1 VQSSHYVGLGNP
13 DSRRVW
19 LDNDIRAD
27 YGRFASDRR
36 QVLAASATYN
46 VWKTFNIA
54 TVVSAISG
62 SPINETVGTDVNGDG
77 DNTDRPIRGIDD
89 ATRPIG
95 SEVDAA
101 GRAVIN
107 GLEGPGSFLVDLSFR
122 YSIPVRT
129 MLSSIDLFYDVFN
142 IFNRENLVP
151 PTGNRRSANYMIPTA
166 AQFPRQMQ
174 FGVRVQF

>member
-1 VQSSHYVGLGNP
+1 M
-13 DSRRVW
+13 
-19 LDNDIRAD
+19 
-27 YGRFASDRR
+27 
-36 QVLAASATYN
+36 
-46 VWKTFNIA
+46 
-54 TVVSAISG
+54 
-62 SPINETVGTDVNGDG
+62 
-77 DNTDRPIRGIDD
+77 
-89 ATRPIG
+89 
-95 SEVDAA
+95 
-101 GRAVIN
+101 IN